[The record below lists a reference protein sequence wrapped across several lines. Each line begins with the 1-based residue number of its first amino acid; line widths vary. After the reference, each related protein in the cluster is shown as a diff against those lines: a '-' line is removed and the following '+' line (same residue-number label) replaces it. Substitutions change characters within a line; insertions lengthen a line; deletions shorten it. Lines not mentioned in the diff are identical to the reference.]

1 IWPPPLISISV
12 TVALFVIQ
20 SGPALKAFLIS
31 HSSECLRL
39 VKVPGGKGSVADERS
54 SAKACVEETNMQI
67 VMYLRTSFISRLLK
81 SFRENGLN
89 LLRKSRQNSRFGQQI
104 DLLIFHG

>member
-1 IWPPPLISISV
+1 MWSPPLISISV

-54 SAKACVEETNMQI
+54 SAKACVEETQRQI
-67 VMYLRTSFISRLLK
+67 VIYLRTPFIFSPPWSEQLSLQAN
-81 SFRENGLN
+81 FRSGQRFRNGTVL
-89 LLRKSRQNSRFGQQI
+89 FGVQ
-104 DLLIFHG
+104 